1 MKLQSLNLYPMH
13 HCLNIC
19 LLACGLLVAPLAA
32 HSANPPAPSKQELQD
47 IKNKIEALRNELNAS
62 QSAHKEAADGLK
74 QSETAISEANR
85 KLYTLQQQ
93 HRQSEIKLKKLTQK
107 KSTLE
112 TKVDQQKQLLGVQLY
127 RQYIVG
133 RPSFLQV
140 ALQQDNANDLA
151 RELHYFSYIARAR
164 AEFIQSLS
172 HNITQVAELNKETA
186 SSLSEIS
193 TLKSQQ
199 EQEKQAL
206 ELQKQERDK
215 VLKTLSTKIAEQ
227 RNEIEKLKRD
237 EKQLSSL
244 FEKLARL
251 AKKKTPAKATKK
263 PVIAHSKQKAPETT
277 ANEVDNETSVA
288 QNETLPSNTGPTDTG
303 GLSFASLRG
312 KLRLPVRGSVSN
324 RFGTPRQ
331 ETGVTWKGLF
341 IKASEGSEVK
351 SVANGTVVFA
361 DWMRGFGNLLIVD
374 HGGGYMSLYGN
385 NQSLLKQ
392 AGETVNAGDTIAAVG
407 NTGGNASAG
416 LYYELRRQSRPFD
429 PMSWSSVR

>member
-1 MKLQSLNLYPMH
+1 MKLRSLNLHQMH
-13 HCLNIC
+13 HCLNTC
-19 LLACGLLVAPLAA
+19 LLACGLLVAPLCAQ
-32 HSANPPAPSKQELQD
+32 SANPPAPSKQELQD

-93 HRQSEIKLKKLTQK
+93 HRQSEIKLKQLTKK
-107 KSTLE
+107 KSNLE
-112 TKVDQQKQLLGVQLY
+112 TKVDKQKQLLGVQLY
-127 RQYIVG
+127 RQYVVG

-140 ALQQDNANDLA
+140 ALQQDNANDLS
-151 RELHYFSYIARAR
+151 RELHYFSYIAKAR
-164 AEFIQSLS
+164 AGSIQSLS

-215 VLKTLSTKIAEQ
+215 VLKTLSSKIAEQ

-251 AKKKTPAKATKK
+251 AKKKTPLKPAKK
-263 PVIAHSKQKAPETT
+263 PALAHSKQKAPESTT
-277 ANEVDNETSVA
+277 HEVDNETSVA
-288 QNETLPSNTGPTDTG
+288 QNDTLPTDTG
-303 GLSFASLRG
+303 GSHFASLRG

-341 IKASEGSEVK
+341 IKAIEGSEVK

-392 AGETVNAGDTIAAVG
+392 AGESVNAGDTIAAVG

-416 LYYELRRQSRPFD
+416 LYYELRKQSRPFD
-429 PMSWSSVR
+429 PMSWSNLR